1 MLKSD
6 MSLIP
11 LVFVLRKTFFP
22 VIDRVD
28 SGSACIFHGLSRR
41 GGDYLISSIDASPDS
56 MPLRFLMNSASCGYI
71 RVPVGEVA
79 AVVFPAAVANRLP
92 TVPKSMWRV
101 VEVERVYEAQWEV
114 PAIPPSFLPRDLDLR
129 HRKWIVKNSV
139 ASNGSE
145 ESQMEFIAP
154 SNADVAMVSVALDID
169 GTGDQYDF
177 TELDFSLG
185 GVSEFGAWPVSWGMV
200 LSESAY
206 AAVAD
211 SIHKDFFVII
221 HHVFEPGSGQG

>member
-22 VIDRVD
+22 VIDKVD

-41 GGDYLISSIDASPDS
+41 GGDYLKFSIDASPES
-56 MPLRFLMNSASCGYI
+56 MPLRLLMNSASCGYI

-79 AVVFPAAVANRLP
+79 AVVFPAAVANRLL
-92 TVPKSMWRV
+92 TVPKSMWRA
-101 VEVERVYEAQWEV
+101 VEVERVYQAKWEV
-114 PAIPPSFLPRDLDLR
+114 PAIPPSFLSRDLDLR
-129 HRKWIVKNSV
+129 HKKWIVKGSV

-145 ESQMEFIAP
+145 EGQMELIAP
-154 SNADVAMVSVALDID
+154 SNADVAMVSISLDID

-177 TELDFSLG
+177 TELDFSLD
-185 GVSEFGAWPVSWGMV
+185 GVRDFGVWPVSWGMV

-206 AAVAD
+206 AAVAE
-211 SIHKDFFVII
+211 SIHKDFFVVI
-221 HHVFEPGSGQG
+221 HHLFESGSG